1 MNVFVLLIEAMY
13 KFIFSSIVI
22 KASYRVSYCELPS
35 MAAALKHV
43 LRVGETHP
51 GK

>member
-1 MNVFVLLIEAMY
+1 MNIFVLLIEAMY
-13 KFIFSSIVI
+13 IFIFSSIVI

-35 MAAALKHV
+35 KAAAFKHV